1 MDLGDGA
8 LSPSQAATDNQLV
21 AGDRVVIRYLD
32 DPKAKPLC
40 YILTNRSD
48 DRLNGYL
55 SLSSPLSR
63 ALSEASPGD
72 EILVDDGKGQRP
84 VLYLTLERE
93 MREVA

>member
-1 MDLGDGA
+1 MDPAEGA
-8 LSPSQAATDNQLV
+8 LSLSQLGTDNQLV

-40 YILTNRSD
+40 YVLTNRSD

-55 SLSSPLSR
+55 SLSSHLSR
-63 ALSEASPGD
+63 ALCEASPGD
-72 EILVDDGKGQRP
+72 EILVDDGKGDRP
-84 VLYLTLERE
+84 ILYMTLERE